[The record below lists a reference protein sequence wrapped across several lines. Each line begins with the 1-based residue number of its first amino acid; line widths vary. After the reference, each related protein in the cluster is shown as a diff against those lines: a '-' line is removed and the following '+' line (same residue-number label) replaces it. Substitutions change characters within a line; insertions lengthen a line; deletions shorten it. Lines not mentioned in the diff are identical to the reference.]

1 VLAAELIPYGVACLF
16 FHPCRRLNFL
26 ALKEI
31 SDTYSQAYAPVNP
44 AATNP
49 GANTWQSEG
58 IEQSY
63 SRDEHVSSGMF
74 DTRKTRQ
81 LHRVARGS
89 RIF

>member
-1 VLAAELIPYGVACLF
+1 M
-16 FHPCRRLNFL
+16 
-26 ALKEI
+26 
-31 SDTYSQAYAPVNP
+31 SDTYSQGYALFNP
-44 AATNP
+44 AATNA

-89 RIF
+89 RIFQAVFMPAPVFPGFFACRAVC